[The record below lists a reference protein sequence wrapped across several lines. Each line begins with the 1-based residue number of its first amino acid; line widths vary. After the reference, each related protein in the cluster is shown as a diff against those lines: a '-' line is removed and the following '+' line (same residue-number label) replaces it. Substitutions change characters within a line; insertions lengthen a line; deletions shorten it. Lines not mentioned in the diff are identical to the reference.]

1 MDGYEMTL
9 NGNKFKITKS
19 RIIEAFE
26 QTTKTDWTN
35 LPGPEP
41 YHVIVFNGEEKPV
54 KAVFRKIFGTNDFI
68 TLDAERALKN
78 LNFEIKIYDTA
89 AVYIMPIGSE
99 DAVNHMNNTLLNKVD
114 KQIILE
120 KGVTINEDLYEENK
134 INVWGLIPGPQ
145 NTKQWQRFKPHDI
158 IIFVPS
164 KYNLIVTEILET
176 TKSKDLANTLWG
188 IDKNG
193 QTWELIFFIKIL
205 GIIEKDKR
213 SFLNEL
219 GYSEK
224 DQLMGNRKI
233 TDRFIP
239 KYQSVENFLSL
250 NLEAVV
256 SPESFSDDIATQ
268 AVENV
273 LPSRLS
279 KEERLEHLKELAQKA
294 LQDRSRDYV
303 EVNGKRIKRKTIL
316 VAFVKERDNN
326 TCEACGFT
334 FKKKDGENYVEVA
347 HIKPLSEGGPDDPEN
362 MVALCPNCHKKLD
375 KGDEKA
381 RNEVIEA
388 LRKNGVNV

>member
-1 MDGYEMTL
+1 MDEYEITL
-9 NGNKFKITKS
+9 NGNKFKITKAQVVK
-19 RIIEAFE
+19 AFE
-26 QTTKTDWTN
+26 QTTNVDWIN

-41 YHVIVFNGEEKPV
+41 YHVIILNGEEKPV

-68 TLDAERALKN
+68 TREAERVAKN
-78 LNFEIKIYDTA
+78 LDFEIKIYDIA
-89 AVYIMPIGSE
+89 DIYIMPIGSE

-114 KQIILE
+114 KQTILAN
-120 KGVTINEDLYEENK
+120 GVTINEDLYEDNK
-134 INVWGLIPGPQ
+134 INVWGLIPGQQ
-145 NTKQWQRFKPHDI
+145 NTRQWQRFKPHDI
-158 IIFVPS
+158 VIFVPS

-176 TKSKDLANTLWG
+176 TKSKDLANTFWG

-193 QTWELIFFIKIL
+193 QTWELIFFVKVL

-239 KYQSVENFLSL
+239 KYQSVEDFL
-250 NLEAVV
+250 NLNIETAV
-256 SPESFSDDIATQ
+256 SSESFSNDIATQ

-279 KEERLEHLKELAQKA
+279 KEERFEHLKELVQKA
-294 LQDRSRDYV
+294 LQDKSRDYI
-303 EVNGKRIKRKTIL
+303 EVTGKRIKRKTVL

-326 TCEACGFT
+326 TCKACGFT
-334 FKKKDGENYVEVA
+334 FKKKDGESYVEVA
-347 HIKPLSEGGPDDPEN
+347 HIKSLSEGGPDDPEN
-362 MVALCPNCHKKLD
+362 MVALCANCHLKLFH
-375 KGDEKA
+375 
-381 RNEVIEA
+381 IHP
-388 LRKNGVNV
+388 